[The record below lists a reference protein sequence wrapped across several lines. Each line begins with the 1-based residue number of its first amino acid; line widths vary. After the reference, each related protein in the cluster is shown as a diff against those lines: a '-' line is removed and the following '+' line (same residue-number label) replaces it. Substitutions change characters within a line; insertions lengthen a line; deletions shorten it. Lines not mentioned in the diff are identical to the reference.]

1 MRERPRVFV
10 SHGMRAFRE
19 GGDVLAPLRERTRCE
34 VWAGSGSPQPEQ
46 LRASVRDCEGLL
58 CLLTDR
64 IDAELIEA
72 SPRLRVISSCS
83 VGVDHV
89 DLAAASA
96 RGIRVG
102 NTPGVLTETT
112 AELAFALM
120 LAASRRVAECD
131 RFVRAGLW
139 TPERRWQPDMFL
151 GRDLF
156 GATLGVVG
164 LGPIGRAVAAR
175 ARAFGMHVL
184 GCSRSRREDVDIE
197 QVELAELLVRADVV
211 SLHVALTPQ
220 TQGLLDA
227 RALARMKRGAILV
240 NTARGGLVD
249 EEALVAALTSGAIA
263 AAALDVFAGEP
274 LAATSPLMRLDNVV
288 LTPHVG
294 SATTRTRRRMAELAV
309 ENLLAGLAGQPLPH
323 CANP

>member
-1 MRERPRVFV
+1 
-10 SHGMRAFRE
+10 MRALAD
-19 GGDVLAPLRERTRCE
+19 GGDVLAPLRERAECE
-34 VWAGSGSPQPEQ
+34 IWPGSGPPPAAR
-46 LRASVRDCEGLL
+46 LRAVLHDCEGLL

-64 IDAELIEA
+64 VDADLIEA

-112 AELAFALM
+112 AELSMALM
-120 LAASRRVAECD
+120 LAATRRVVECD

-151 GRDLF
+151 GRDLY
-156 GATLGVVG
+156 GANLGIVG
-164 LGPIGRAVAAR
+164 LGPIGRAVATR
-175 ARAFGMHVL
+175 ARAFGMRVL
-184 GCSRSRREDVDIE
+184 GWSRTRRDLEGVEQIE
-197 QVELAELLVRADVV
+197 LFELLARADVV
-211 SLHVALTPQ
+211 SLHVALAPETR
-220 TQGLLDA
+220 GLLDA
-227 RALARMKRGAILV
+227 GALARMKPGAILV
-240 NTARGGLVD
+240 NTARGDLVD
-249 EEALVAALTSGAIA
+249 EEALVAALASGALG
-263 AAALDVFAGEP
+263 AAALDVFAREP
-274 LAATSPLMRLDNVV
+274 LAASSPLSRLDNVV

-294 SATTRTRRRMAELAV
+294 SATILTRRRMAELAV
-309 ENLLAGLAGQPLPH
+309 ENLLAGLEGRPLPH